1 MTRPKRID
9 ALVAAADTL
18 HALDIDQERAVD
30 PFAAI
35 DRLGLDLVI
44 AKLDNLLGAV
54 LPDGHGGV
62 LITSERPV
70 GVQRYTAAHEIGH
83 WILHSDQLR
92 LDGAGE
98 VLGNPTAEWERQA
111 QLFAAYFLMPPPLME
126 AAVARHGVQRGNV
139 RPEQV
144 YLISRDV
151 GVSYEA
157 AIHRLTTMRLIS
169 GSEADALHRVGR
181 LDALKGAFDGHRPVD
196 GYAEMWSVDQM
207 LDRVTV
213 PVREGDDVLIMLPEN
228 RTTGWRWLDEAAL
241 HVRRNGVRRP
251 RPTAPRT
258 EAPRTEAPRTENGD
272 HRDEHADVVPTLIE
286 VLAAANPDSGAQPEP
301 YTDIEAPLTIVGD
314 DFRLSGDVRTGR
326 ELERQR
332 RDLTVR
338 AEASTPTD
346 EPTAVL
352 VGQTGQRTVAV
363 HCAEP
368 GQWSLD
374 LHYTHAYDPDAP
386 TAAHYQLR
394 VDVEPTPNHAYR
406 LRRLSTDLDTRLPGD
421 PADDTVFEVMP

>member
-18 HALDIDQERAVD
+18 HALNIDQQRAVD
-30 PFAAI
+30 PFGAI

-83 WILHSDQLR
+83 WILHSDHLR
-92 LDGAGE
+92 LDGASE
-98 VLGNPTAEWERQA
+98 ILGNPTAEWERQA

-126 AAVARHGVQRGNV
+126 AAVARHGVKRGNV

-157 AIHRLTTMRLIS
+157 AIHRLNTMKLI
-169 GSEADALHRVGR
+169 GRSEAAALHRVSR

-196 GYAEMWSVDQM
+196 GYAELWSVDET

-228 RTTGWRWLDEAAL
+228 RTTGWRWLDQAAL
-241 HVRRNGVRRP
+241 HVRRTGVRRP
-251 RPTAPRT
+251 RPTAPR
-258 EAPRTEAPRTENGD
+258 RENGD
-272 HRDEHADVVPTLIE
+272 HRDRHAETVPHLDVV
-286 VLAAANPDSGAQPEP
+286 VAAAPDRDAQPEP
-301 YTDIEAPLTIVGD
+301 YPDIEAPLTIVGD
-314 DFRLSGDVRTGR
+314 DFRVRGDVHTGR
-326 ELERQR
+326 ALERRR
-332 RDLTVR
+332 RDLVKR
-338 AEASTPTD
+338 AEASTPPD
-346 EPTAVL
+346 EPPTVL

-386 TAAHYQLR
+386 SAARYQLR
-394 VDVEPTPNHAYR
+394 VDVEPKPNHAYR
-406 LRRLSTDLDTRLPGD
+406 LRRLAADLDTRLPGD
-421 PADDTVFEVMP
+421 PADDAVFEVMP

>member
-18 HALDIDQERAVD
+18 VALDINQERAVD
-30 PFAAI
+30 PFGAI

-126 AAVARHGVQRGNV
+126 AAVARHGVKRGNV

-144 YLISRDV
+144 YLISRDA

-157 AIHRLTTMRLIS
+157 AIHRLTTMALIS
-169 GSEADALHRVGR
+169 RSEAAALHRVAR

-196 GYAEMWSVDQM
+196 GYAELWSVDET

-241 HVRRNGVRRP
+241 HARRRGVRRP
-251 RPTAPRT
+251 RPAAPRR
-258 EAPRTEAPRTENGD
+258 ANGD
-272 HRDEHADVVPTLIE
+272 HHDRHAEAVLRPDEI
-286 VLAAANPDSGAQPEP
+286 LAAAPDSDAHPAP
-301 YTDIEAPLTIVGD
+301 YVDIDTPLTIVGD
-314 DFRLSGDVRTGR
+314 DFRVRGDLETGR
-326 ELERQR
+326 ELERRR
-332 RDLTVR
+332 RDLAER
-338 AEASTPTD
+338 AEASIPIG
-346 EPTAVL
+346 EPPAVL

-374 LHYTHAYDPDAP
+374 LYYTHAYDPDAP
-386 TAAHYQLR
+386 SAAHYQLR

-406 LRRLSTDLDTRLPGD
+406 LRRLATDLDTRLPGD
-421 PADDTVFEVMP
+421 PADDAVFEVMP

>member
-126 AAVARHGVQRGNV
+126 AAVARYGVTRGNV

-144 YLISRDV
+144 YLISRDA
-151 GVSYEA
+151 GVSYQA
-157 AIHRLTTMRLIS
+157 AIHRLTAMKLIS
-169 GSEADALHRVGR
+169 RSQADALHRVSR

-196 GYAEMWSVDQM
+196 GYAELWSVDET
-207 LDRVTV
+207 LDRITV

-228 RTTGWRWLDEAAL
+228 RTTGWRWLDDAAL
-241 HVRRNGVRRP
+241 QIRRTGVRRP
-251 RPTAPRT
+251 RPTAPL
-258 EAPRTEAPRTENGD
+258 PQNGD
-272 HRDEHADVVPTLIE
+272 RRGRHAEAVPYLDE
-286 VLAAANPDSGAQPEP
+286 VLAAAAPDGSAQPEP
-301 YTDIEAPLTIVGD
+301 NPDIEAPLRIVGD
-314 DFRLSGDVRTGR
+314 DYRVRGDVRTGR
-326 ELERQR
+326 ELERRR
-332 RDLTVR
+332 RDLAER
-338 AEASTPTD
+338 ADTAMPTE
-346 EPTAVL
+346 EPPAVL
-352 VGQTGQRTVAV
+352 VGQTGQRTMAV

-386 TAAHYQLR
+386 AAARYQLR

-406 LRRLSTDLDTRLPGD
+406 LRRLATDLDTRLPGD
-421 PADDTVFEVMP
+421 PADDAVFEVMP

>member
-1 MTRPKRID
+1 MSRPKRID

-18 HALDIDQERAVD
+18 HALDIDQERPVD
-30 PFAAI
+30 PFGAI

-92 LDGAGE
+92 LDGADE
-98 VLGNPTAEWERQA
+98 VLGNPTAELERQA

-126 AAVARHGVQRGNV
+126 AAVARHGVKRGNV

-144 YLISRDV
+144 YLISRDM

-157 AIHRLTTMRLIS
+157 AIHRLTTMALVSR
-169 GSEADALHRVGR
+169 SEAAALHRVGR
-181 LDALKGAFDGHRPVD
+181 LNALKGAFDGHRPVD
-196 GYAEMWSVDQM
+196 GYAELWSVDET

-213 PVREGDDVLIMLPEN
+213 PVRQGDDVLIMLPEN

-241 HVRRNGVRRP
+241 QVRGTGVRRP
-251 RPTAPRT
+251 RPTAPR
-258 EAPRTEAPRTENGD
+258 PDNGD
-272 HRDEHADVVPTLIE
+272 HRDRHAEAVPQLVE
-286 VLAAANPDSGAQPEP
+286 VLAAAAPDSDAQPVP
-301 YTDIEAPLTIVGD
+301 YPDIEAPLTIVGD
-314 DFRLSGDVRTGR
+314 DFRVRGDVPTGR
-326 ELERQR
+326 ELERRR
-332 RDLTVR
+332 RDLVER
-338 AEASTPTD
+338 AEASIPAG
-346 EPTAVL
+346 EPPAVL

-368 GQWSLD
+368 GQWTLD
-374 LHYTHAYDPDAP
+374 LHYTHAYDPGAP
-386 TAAHYQLR
+386 SAARYQLR

-406 LRRLSTDLDTRLPGD
+406 LRRLATDLDTRLPGD
-421 PADDTVFEVMP
+421 PADDAVFEVMP

>member
-18 HALDIDQERAVD
+18 TALNIDQERAVD
-30 PFAAI
+30 PFGAI
-35 DRLGLDLVI
+35 DSLGLDLVI

-54 LPDGHGGV
+54 LPAGHGGV

-83 WILHSDQLR
+83 WILHSNQLR
-92 LDGAGE
+92 LDSAGE
-98 VLGNPTAEWERQA
+98 VLGNPTTEWERQA

-126 AAVARHGVQRGNV
+126 AAVARHGVKRGSV

-144 YLISRDV
+144 YLISRDA

-157 AIHRLTTMRLIS
+157 AIHRLTTMGLIS
-169 GSEADALHRVGR
+169 RTDAAALHRVGR
-181 LDALKGAFDGHRPVD
+181 LNALRGAFDGHRPVD
-196 GYAEMWSVDQM
+196 GYAELWSVDQT

-213 PVREGDDVLIMLPEN
+213 PVREGDDVLIVLPEN

-241 HVRRNGVRRP
+241 HTRRRSVRRP
-251 RPTAPRT
+251 RPAAPR
-258 EAPRTEAPRTENGD
+258 RENGD
-272 HRDEHADVVPTLIE
+272 LHDRSAESVSRLDEA
-286 VLAAANPDSGAQPEP
+286 LAAVASDNDAHPEP
-301 YTDIEAPLTIVGD
+301 YLDIDAPLRIVGD
-314 DFRLSGDVRTGR
+314 DFRVRGDGRTGR
-326 ELERQR
+326 ELERRR
-332 RDLTVR
+332 RDLAER
-338 AEASTPTD
+338 AEASISAA

-374 LHYTHAYDPDAP
+374 LYYTHAYDPDAP
-386 TAAHYQLR
+386 SAARYQLR

-421 PADDTVFEVMP
+421 PADDAVFEVMP

>member
-1 MTRPKRID
+1 VTRPKRID

-18 HALDIDQERAVD
+18 SALDIDQERAVD
-30 PFAAI
+30 PFGAI

-54 LPDGHGGV
+54 LPDGNGGV

-126 AAVARHGVQRGNV
+126 AAVARHGVERGNV

-157 AIHRLTTMRLIS
+157 AIHRLTNMALIS
-169 GSEADALHRVGR
+169 RSEAAALHRVSR
-181 LDALKGAFDGHRPVD
+181 LDAIKGAFDGHRPVD
-196 GYAEMWSVDQM
+196 GYAELWSVDET

-241 HVRRNGVRRP
+241 RVRGTGVRRP
-251 RPTAPRT
+251 RPTAPR
-258 EAPRTEAPRTENGD
+258 PENGD
-272 HRDEHADVVPTLIE
+272 HRDQRDEAVPDLVE
-286 VLAAANPDSGAQPEP
+286 VLAAAAPDSDAQPEP
-301 YTDIEAPLTIVGD
+301 YPDIEAPLTIVGD
-314 DFRLSGDVRTGR
+314 DFRVRGDVRTGR
-326 ELERQR
+326 ELERRR
-332 RDLTVR
+332 RDLVER
-338 AEASTPTD
+338 AEASMHTG
-346 EPTAVL
+346 EPRAVL

-374 LHYTHAYDPDAP
+374 LHYTHAYEPDAP
-386 TAAHYQLR
+386 SAARYQLR
-394 VDVEPTPNHAYR
+394 VDVEPAPNRAYR
-406 LRRLSTDLDTRLPGD
+406 LRRLATDLDTRLPGD
-421 PADDTVFEVMP
+421 PADDAVFEVMP

>member
-1 MTRPKRID
+1 MTRPKRVD
-9 ALVAAADTL
+9 ALLAAADTL
-18 HALDIDQERAVD
+18 HALDIDQERVVD
-30 PFAAI
+30 PFGAI

-83 WILHSDQLR
+83 WILHSDHLR

-98 VLGNPTAEWERQA
+98 ILGNPTAEWERQA

-126 AAVARHGVQRGNV
+126 AAVARHGVTRGNV
-139 RPEQV
+139 RPEQA

-157 AIHRLTTMRLIS
+157 AIHRLTTMKLVS
-169 GSEADALHRVGR
+169 GSQAAALQRVSR
-181 LDALKGAFDGHRPVD
+181 LDALKGAFDGHRPID
-196 GYAEMWSVDQM
+196 GYAELWSVDET

-213 PVREGDDVLIMLPEN
+213 PVREGDDVLVMLPEN

-241 HVRRNGVRRP
+241 QVRRTGVRRP
-251 RPTAPRT
+251 RPTAPR
-258 EAPRTEAPRTENGD
+258 PENGD
-272 HRDEHADVVPTLIE
+272 HRDRHTEAAPNLDG
-286 VLAAANPDSGAQPEP
+286 LAAAAPDGTAQPEP
-301 YTDIEAPLTIVGD
+301 YPDIEAPLTIVGD
-314 DFRLSGDVRTGR
+314 DFRVRGDVRTGR
-326 ELERQR
+326 ELERRR
-332 RDLTVR
+332 RDLVER
-338 AEASTPTD
+338 ADAAMQTGEAP
-346 EPTAVL
+346 AVL
-352 VGQTGQRTVAV
+352 VGQTGQRTMAV

-386 TAAHYQLR
+386 SAARYQLR

-406 LRRLSTDLDTRLPGD
+406 LRRLATDLDTRLPGD
-421 PADDTVFEVMP
+421 PADDAVFEVMP

>member
-30 PFAAI
+30 PFGAI

-54 LPDGHGGV
+54 LPAGHGGV

-70 GVQRYTAAHEIGH
+70 GVQRYTAAHEIAH
-83 WILHSDQLR
+83 WILHSDHLR
-92 LDGAGE
+92 LDGASE

-126 AAVARHGVQRGNV
+126 AVIARHGVTRGSV

-157 AIHRLTTMRLIS
+157 AIHRLTTMALIS
-169 GSEADALHRVGR
+169 RSEAAALHRVGR
-181 LDALKGAFDGHRPVD
+181 LDALKGAFDGHRPLD
-196 GYAEMWSVDQM
+196 GYAELWSVDQT
-207 LDRVTV
+207 LNRVTL

-241 HVRRNGVRRP
+241 RVRGAGGRRP
-251 RPTAPRT
+251 RPTAPH
-258 EAPRTEAPRTENGD
+258 PVNGD
-272 HRDEHADVVPTLIE
+272 HRDLQADAVAYLDAV
-286 VLAAANPDSGAQPEP
+286 AAAPEDGDAQPEP
-301 YTDIEAPLTIVGD
+301 YADIETPLKIIDD
-314 DFRLSGDVRTGR
+314 DFRVRGDVRTPR
-326 ELERQR
+326 ELERRR
-332 RDLTVR
+332 RDLAGR
-338 AEASTPTD
+338 APAAMPTG
-346 EPTAVL
+346 EPPAVL

-386 TAAHYQLR
+386 SAAHYQLR

-406 LRRLSTDLDTRLPGD
+406 LRRLAADLDTRLPGD
-421 PADDTVFEVMP
+421 PADDAVFEVMP

>member
-1 MTRPKRID
+1 MMRPKRID

-18 HALDIDQERAVD
+18 HALDIDQGRAVD
-30 PFAAI
+30 PFGAI

-83 WILHSDQLR
+83 WILHSDHLR

-126 AAVARHGVQRGNV
+126 AVVARHGVERGNV

-157 AIHRLTTMRLIS
+157 AIHRLTTMELIS
-169 GSEADALHRVGR
+169 RSEAAALHRVSR
-181 LDALKGAFDGHRPVD
+181 LDALKGAFDGHRPLD
-196 GYAEMWSVDQM
+196 GYAELWSVDET
-207 LDRVTV
+207 LNRVTL

-241 HVRRNGVRRP
+241 RLREAGVRRP
-251 RPTAPRT
+251 RPTAPGR
-258 EAPRTEAPRTENGD
+258 PVNGD
-272 HRDEHADVVPTLIE
+272 HRDQHADAVAYLDAVAAVPGG
-286 VLAAANPDSGAQPEP
+286 DAQPEP
-301 YTDIEAPLTIVGD
+301 YADIETPLTIVDD
-314 DFRLSGDVRTGR
+314 DFRVRGDVHTGR
-326 ELERQR
+326 ELERRR
-332 RDLTVR
+332 RDLAGR
-338 AEASTPTD
+338 DAAMPTE
-346 EPTAVL
+346 EPPAVL

-374 LHYTHAYDPDAP
+374 LHYTHAYDPAAP
-386 TAAHYQLR
+386 SAAHYQLR
-394 VDVEPTPNHAYR
+394 VEVEPTPNHAYR
-406 LRRLSTDLDTRLPGD
+406 LRRLAADLDTRLPGD
-421 PADDTVFEVMP
+421 PADDAVFEVMP